1 MCMLLPG
8 VRVWVGITTC
18 TYMYTNVPS
27 DWNNIK
33 TFLPITFDQ
42 YMYISHNWFLAPIR
56 PIHMILIP
64 ILIDP
69 HVSRRVWRH
78 SSTTCRID
86 NFYIF
91 CDMRTIANCVY
102 HNSQLCTFSQSAK
115 TKRESTP
122 LNDSTPV
129 WRWPGTRYGY
139 VYAIVSSNW
148 TNSPRE
154 LRYSYFVNLRF
165 GKACV
170 RRHRDSSERLK
181 RPHIKKRSWPYYV
194 TPKHQTY
201 RHFMR
206 WWRHGDVKES
216 YRDWDSQA
224 NHIDWYA
231 QRFKVKL
238 PKSRS
243 HAIGGACITRIHR
256 PDVDQFSL

>member
-1 MCMLLPG
+1 
-8 VRVWVGITTC
+8 
-18 TYMYTNVPS
+18 
-27 DWNNIK
+27 
-33 TFLPITFDQ
+33 
-42 YMYISHNWFLAPIR
+42 
-56 PIHMILIP
+56 MIQP
-64 ILIDP
+64 PIDP
-69 HVSRRVWRH
+69 HVSRRERRH
-78 SSTTCRID
+78 SGVTCRVD
-86 NFYIF
+86 NSYTF
-91 CDMRTIANCVY
+91 CDMRTSEPCLPQFTIMHDF
-102 HNSQLCTFSQSAK
+102 HNLQ

-122 LNDSTPV
+122 RNDSTPV
-129 WRWPGTRYGY
+129 WRWPGTRYVY
-139 VYAIVSSNW
+139 VIVSSNW